1 MSESEKEKLSILI
14 DSEIARSIKIESARL
29 GITQGELISQMWS
42 AYKARDQAQSKE
54 SDIQSADD
62 QIEEISEITRAQIEM
77 IERKKREQAEKTL
90 RALRIKRAK
99 EILED
104 SDRFDLDMIE
114 LYARRMKDIG
124 EEKLANDLF
133 DLVEFKRRVI

>member
-1 MSESEKEKLSILI
+1 
-14 DSEIARSIKIESARL
+14 
-29 GITQGELISQMWS
+29 
-42 AYKARDQAQSKE
+42 
-54 SDIQSADD
+54 
-62 QIEEISEITRAQIEM
+62 M

-99 EILED
+99 EILDD

-133 DLVEFKRRVI
+133 DLAEFKRRVI

>member
-1 MSESEKEKLSILI
+1 MNEKEKLSILI
-14 DSEIARSIKIESARL
+14 DSEIAREIKIESARL

-54 SDIQSADD
+54 RDIQSADD
-62 QIEEISEITRAQIEM
+62 QIEEINERAQIEM
-77 IERKKREQAEKTL
+77 IERKKREQAEKAQ
-90 RALRIKRAK
+90 RDMRIKRAK

-114 LYARRMKDIG
+114 LYARRMREIG
-124 EEKLANDLF
+124 EEKLAKEL
-133 DLVEFKRRVI
+133 EKIAEYRR